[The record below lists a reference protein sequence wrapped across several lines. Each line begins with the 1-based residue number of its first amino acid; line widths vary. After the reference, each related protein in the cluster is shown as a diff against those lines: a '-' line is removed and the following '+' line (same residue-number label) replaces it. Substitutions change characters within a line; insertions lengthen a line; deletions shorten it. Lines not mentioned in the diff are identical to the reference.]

1 MRRDIFLVFLVL
13 TLVLTLPF
21 ERTVYACQVVFVL
34 NAVLRAALGLVQ
46 PQLRKLFA
54 IDRLGLEGR
63 FDQFDVVF
71 DGFAFL

>member
-1 MRRDIFLVFLVL
+1 
-13 TLVLTLPF
+13 
-21 ERTVYACQVVFVL
+21 VVFVL